1 MDYAGMAGPKKKVA
15 PIKTRKAQ
23 MHLHWFSIALV
34 TLEVNDL
41 LVLNGNTPVYIY
53 LQDKEEKT
61 INTMSIAIVYY
72 FIFYN
77 EKF

>member
-1 MDYAGMAGPKKKVA
+1 
-15 PIKTRKAQ
+15 